1 MKIKE
6 KKWKNCR
13 LKSKIKVASSICPIS
28 SLSWV
33 LLFVE
38 KWRQWKRER
47 ERECVCERKRMRM
60 REDDGRREAVTEY
73 KWEREGEWKRRC
85 KGKSKNVENNLKERI
100 KFIQITMNGKIGR
113 ISVADKVKER
123 QTESEDDRKW
133 EVLRKERGT
142 ETENSRLRI
151 EREWGS
157 KEKMSL

>member
-1 MKIKE
+1 
-6 KKWKNCR
+6 
-13 LKSKIKVASSICPIS
+13 
-28 SLSWV
+28 
-33 LLFVE
+33 
-38 KWRQWKRER
+38 
-47 ERECVCERKRMRM
+47 MR
-60 REDDGRREAVTEY
+60 
-73 KWEREGEWKRRC
+73 EREGEWKRRC